1 MIKKYRDYIIL
12 LIVFL
17 LVIFSAN
24 INSFLLALN
33 NDLDVENINN
43 NYCTSLEKEYNELLK
58 INEFAISSELEL
70 IVSKVYL
77 RNIYEFTD
85 KISIYKGSNDNITEG
100 MAVINDK
107 GLIGVVDKV
116 TSDSSDVLLITNKNS
131 NISVKIGSSYGILKN
146 KGDEL
151 IVSDLQVYDE
161 VNVGD
166 EIYTSGIGNLPGDL
180 YIGKV
185 KEVLIN
191 DTGIEKSV
199 VVEKAIDMAN
209 INYLL
214 VVG

>member
-199 VVEKAIDMAN
+199 VVEKAIDIAN